1 MGLPMSRRLVEAG
14 HNVVGYDLSVQARRR
29 AAGFGVREMSDV
41 GDAVADVELIILMLP
56 DSDAVTAVLSD
67 DALLGRIAPQTIV
80 IDMSSSEPLRT
91 RVLAGSL
98 KLRGIRLLDA
108 PVSGGVLGAENGKLT
123 IMAGGDKAVLD
134 LARPC
139 LEPLGTVIHTGP
151 VGSGHAVKS
160 LNNLLSATHLWITS
174 EAMLAGVRFGID
186 PEVMLSVFNGSS
198 GRSGSTENKWPKF
211 VLPGTYNSGFGLRLM
226 VKDMGIAVQLA
237 EEVGAPSVLG
247 SEALELWR
255 KAAQG
260 LPPSADHTEI
270 VRWLEGEGGAND
282 N

>member
-1 MGLPMSRRLVEAG
+1 
-14 HNVVGYDLSVQARRR
+14 
-29 AAGFGVREMSDV
+29 
-41 GDAVADVELIILMLP
+41 
-56 DSDAVTAVLSD
+56 
-67 DALLGRIAPQTIV
+67 
-80 IDMSSSEPLRT
+80 
-91 RVLAGSL
+91 
-98 KLRGIRLLDA
+98 
-108 PVSGGVLGAENGKLT
+108 
-123 IMAGGDKAVLD
+123 
-134 LARPC
+134 
-139 LEPLGTVIHTGP
+139 
-151 VGSGHAVKS
+151 
-160 LNNLLSATHLWITS
+160 
-174 EAMLAGVRFGID
+174 MLAGVRFGID